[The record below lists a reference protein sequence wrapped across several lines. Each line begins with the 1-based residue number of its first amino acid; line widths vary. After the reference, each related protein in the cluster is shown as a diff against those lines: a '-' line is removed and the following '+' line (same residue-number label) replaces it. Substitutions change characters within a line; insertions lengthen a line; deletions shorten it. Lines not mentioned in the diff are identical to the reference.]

1 MVYYGEYE
9 VSLTAGGRVALPKK
23 IRDSLK
29 NKEFVIT
36 KGAGNCLLG
45 YDIQSWE
52 KQANQL
58 LNVPILERD
67 NPENLKKRRVL
78 FSSTVYL
85 EIDDQG
91 RTVLPKNLR
100 EFAALSK
107 KAVIAGI
114 GDHFE
119 IWDKS
124 LWVKYLSEVSA
135 KGGSANG

>member
-23 IRDSLK
+23 IRDSLN

-36 KGAGNCLLG
+36 KGSGKCLLG
-45 YDIQSWE
+45 YDTKSWE

-58 LNVPILERD
+58 LNIPILERD
-67 NPENLKKRRVL
+67 NPENLKKRRIL

-91 RTVLPKNLR
+91 RAVLPKNLR

-119 IWDKS
+119 IWDKNRWEEY
-124 LWVKYLSEVSA
+124 LNKVKS
-135 KGGSANG
+135 

>member
-36 KGAGNCLLG
+36 KGAGKCLLG

-67 NPENLKKRRVL
+67 SPENLRKRRVL

-91 RTVLPKNLR
+91 RAVLPKNLR

-124 LWVKYLSEVSA
+124 RWEEYLTKVKS
-135 KGGSANG
+135 

>member
-23 IRDSLK
+23 IRDSLN

-36 KGAGNCLLG
+36 KGSGKCLLG
-45 YDIQSWE
+45 YDTKSWE
-52 KQANQL
+52 EQANQL
-58 LNVPILERD
+58 LNIPILERD

-119 IWDKS
+119 IWDKA
-124 LWVKYLSEVSA
+124 LWLEYLAEVKS
-135 KGGSANG
+135 

>member
-23 IRDSLK
+23 IRDSLN

-36 KGAGNCLLG
+36 KGSGKCLLG
-45 YDIQSWE
+45 YDTKSWE

-58 LNVPILERD
+58 LNIPILERD
-67 NPENLKKRRVL
+67 NPENLKKRRIL

-91 RTVLPKNLR
+91 RAVLQKNLR

-119 IWDKS
+119 IWDKNRWEEY
-124 LWVKYLSEVSA
+124 LNKVKS
-135 KGGSANG
+135 